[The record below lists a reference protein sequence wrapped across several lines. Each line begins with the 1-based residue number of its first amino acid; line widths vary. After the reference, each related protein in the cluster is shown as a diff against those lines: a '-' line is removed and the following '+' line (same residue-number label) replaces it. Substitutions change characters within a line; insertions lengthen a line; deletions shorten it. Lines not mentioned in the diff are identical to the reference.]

1 MKALA
6 GGGKGRPESLAGQN
20 DTMAPGLY
28 IHIPFCMTKCG
39 YCDFYS
45 VTNMEKIPSFIQSL
59 IREMELYRGEFERFD
74 TIYLGG
80 GTPSLLS
87 AGQAGE
93 ILDALYRTFLFADD
107 TGVTMEANPGD
118 LSPDAASSLQTLGIN
133 RINIGVQSFDE
144 ATLAFLGR
152 RHNAAEAV
160 GAIENTRAAGF
171 KNVGLDLIYGVP
183 GQDLGSWLDTL
194 HTALGFTP
202 EHLSCYQLTL
212 EPSTPL
218 GIRQKRGEIVLPGDD
233 LLYEFFMETSRTLEQ
248 AGYVHYEVSNFA
260 LGERFMSRHNQKYWD
275 HTPYLGLG
283 PAAHS
288 LSGTRRWWNHRDL
301 DRYIQETGRNMPPIE
316 GSEILT
322 GEQLWLEALYLG
334 LRTTKG
340 IDLGEFAKK
349 YGRDLLREK
358 AESLRAMERE
368 GLVTIADNY
377 LRPTL
382 AGLAVSD
389 SLPLL
394 LSQP

>member
-1 MKALA
+1 
-6 GGGKGRPESLAGQN
+6 
-20 DTMAPGLY
+20 MAPGLY
-28 IHIPFCMTKCG
+28 IHIPFCLTKCG

-45 VTNMEKIPSFIQSL
+45 VTALEKIPFFIQSL
-59 IREMELYRGEFERFD
+59 MREMELYRGEFSRFD

-93 ILDALYRTFLFADD
+93 ILDALYKTFVFAGD
-107 TGVTMEANPGD
+107 TEITIEANPGD
-118 LSPDAASSLQTLGIN
+118 LSTEAASSLHALGIN
-133 RINIGVQSFDE
+133 RINIGVQSFDDR
-144 ATLAFLGR
+144 ALAFLGR
-152 RHNAAEAV
+152 RHSAAEAES
-160 GAIENTRAAGF
+160 AIENARSSGF

-183 GQDLGSWLDTL
+183 GQDLESWLETL
-194 HTALGFTP
+194 RRTLGFSP

-218 GIRQKRGEIVLPGDD
+218 GIRQQRGEILLPGDD
-233 LLYEFFMETSRTLEQ
+233 LLYEFFMETSRTLEE

-260 LGERFMSRHNQKYWD
+260 REERFMSRHNCKYWD

-283 PAAHS
+283 PGAHS
-288 LSGTRRWWNHRDL
+288 LSGARRWWNHRDL
-301 DRYIQETGRNMPPIE
+301 DRYIEETGRNMPPIE
-316 GSEILT
+316 GSEELT
-322 GEQLWLEALYLG
+322 GEQLRLEAIYLG
-334 LRTTKG
+334 LRTEKG
-340 IDLGEFAKK
+340 IDLKEFARR
-349 YGRDLLREK
+349 YNCDLLSEK
-358 AESLRAMERE
+358 AEPLRAMEQE
-368 GLVTIADNY
+368 GLVVISDTH